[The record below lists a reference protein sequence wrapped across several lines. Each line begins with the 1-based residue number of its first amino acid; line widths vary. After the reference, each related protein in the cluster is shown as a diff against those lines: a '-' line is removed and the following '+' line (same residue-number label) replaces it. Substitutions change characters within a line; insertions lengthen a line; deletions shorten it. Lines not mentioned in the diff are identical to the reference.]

1 MLERLL
7 ERVIFGS
14 RWLLAP
20 FYLGLIVALAATMVK
35 FLQELAGFA
44 PSVLELKYTDV
55 ILAVLSLLDL
65 ALVGSL
71 VLMVI
76 FSGYEN
82 FVARINPEDAPQRQ
96 TWMGRLDFGS
106 QKLKLVSAMVA
117 ISGIDLLKRYMNIG
131 LTDKVELAWLVGLH
145 LTFVASGVLLA
156 LMDLAAARG
165 KAAKV

>member
-1 MLERLL
+1 MLERAI

-44 PSVLELKYTDV
+44 PRVLELKYTDV

-65 ALVGSL
+65 ALVGAL
-71 VLMVI
+71 VLMAI

-82 FVARINPEDAPQRQ
+82 FVARINPEDAAQRQ

-106 QKLKLVSAMVA
+106 QKLKLVSAIVA
-117 ISGIDLLKRYMNIG
+117 ISGIDLLKRYMNIES
-131 LTDKVELAWLVGLH
+131 TDKVQLAWLVGLH
-145 LTFVASGVLLA
+145 LTFVVSGVVLA
-156 LMDLAAARG
+156 LMDAIAARG
-165 KAAKV
+165 KAAKA